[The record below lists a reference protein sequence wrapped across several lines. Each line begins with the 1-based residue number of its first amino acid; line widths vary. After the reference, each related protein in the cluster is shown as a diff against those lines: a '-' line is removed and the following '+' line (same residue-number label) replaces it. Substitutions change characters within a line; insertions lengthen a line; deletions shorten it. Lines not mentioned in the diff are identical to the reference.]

1 MNKEDLQAK
10 KEDLQARAGD
20 IRSKYLKRPIGTSNV
35 AIADVYLSNNIAF
48 CVEATSKGGSKSP
61 IPRPL
66 PKSEGGQF
74 EPSVDSRTG
83 RLMDTDAEYKV
94 FSAIADTLELSYDRG
109 VKGNLY
115 LYSELQPC
123 ESCNNVLKQFKEKFP
138 NINIDVFWDYPYP
151 RES

>member
-1 MNKEDLQAK
+1 MS
-10 KEDLQARAGD
+10 KEDLQARAAY
-20 IRSKYLKRPIGTSNV
+20 IRAEYLRRPIGTSNV
-35 AIADVYLSNNIAF
+35 AVADIYLSNDVVF
-48 CVEATSKGGSKSP
+48 CAGATSKGGSKSP

-74 EPSVDSRTG
+74 EPSVDSRTC

-94 FSAIADTLELSYDRG
+94 LAAIAETLELFYDRE

-123 ESCNNVLKQFKEKFP
+123 ESCNNVLRQFNEKFP